1 MQFCSMRP
9 GALESGWVTFLL
21 TFCRSE
27 DHGIWSCSFND
38 LSTLILPEVALFLFL
53 NYFIVSLISLISIFL
68 FFNTLLVFI
77 SLIFHGFIGFNITQ
91 VVLLDPV

>member
-1 MQFCSMRP
+1 MQFCSMLP

-27 DHGIWSCSFND
+27 DHGIWSFSFND
-38 LSTLILPEVALFLFL
+38 LSTLILPEVALFFIFKLF
-53 NYFIVSLISLISIFL
+53 NCFTNFTNFNIFVFFYYVISL
-68 FFNTLLVFI
+68 T
-77 SLIFHGFIGFNITQ
+77 FHGFIGFNITQ